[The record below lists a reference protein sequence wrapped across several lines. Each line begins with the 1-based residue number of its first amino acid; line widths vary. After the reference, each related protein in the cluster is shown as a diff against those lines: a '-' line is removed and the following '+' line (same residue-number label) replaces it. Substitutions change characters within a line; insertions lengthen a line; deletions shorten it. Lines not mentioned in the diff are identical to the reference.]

1 MKVDMDFKTATQDEK
16 REYITEQL
24 RSGIVTVTFTKVNG
38 EQRVMPCTLQ
48 ECFLPPVTVH
58 YTNTDNPIDFP
69 TPKKERKVNPDIISA
84 FCTDKQEWRSFRID
98 SVLGIK

>member
-1 MKVDMDFKTATQDEK
+1 MDFKIATLDEK
-16 REYITEQL
+16 RDYILAQL
-24 RSGIVTVTFTKVNG
+24 REGVATVTFTKVNG

-48 ECFLPPVTVH
+48 ESLLPPAPVH